1 MTCITASLECSRA
14 IAVSQE
20 RPHQA
25 MRRARSAR
33 RVVLALGLVCALPA
47 AAAAQIQWTASG
59 VVMVVSDE
67 VEFGGLPNQRETGVA
82 VGAELVAVPLR
93 MTEFR
98 AQISVGHL
106 NNDTP
111 ATDSRGWTDVQ
122 LGGSVF
128 ATSWL
133 AFQLG
138 ADARGYSTT
147 IGDQR
152 WLSLSAGAEARA
164 PLFDNAAQAIF
175 RASFLPLVSVSNHTN
190 PDFAVSAA
198 TGLRFERKKLQ
209 GAVLFSLERYSF
221 PSTSLGAHAEEVAI
235 LSLQLGVR
243 FPR

>member
-1 MTCITASLECSRA
+1 
-14 IAVSQE
+14 
-20 RPHQA
+20 
-25 MRRARSAR
+25 MRRLVLTLFLCASPAVASAQ
-33 RVVLALGLVCALPA
+33 V
-47 AAAAQIQWTASG
+47 QWTASG

-67 VEFGGLPNQRETGVA
+67 VEFGGLGNQRQTGVA
-82 VGAELVAVPLR
+82 VGAEIVAVPLHN
-93 MTEFR
+93 TEFR
-98 AQISVGHL
+98 AQISAGHL

-111 ATDSRGWTDVQ
+111 ATDSRGWTDIQ

-128 ATSWL
+128 ATNWL

-147 IGDQR
+147 VGDQR

-175 RASFLPLVSVSNHTN
+175 RASFLPLVGVSNHTN

-198 TGLRFERKKLQ
+198 TGLRFQRKKLQ
-209 GAVLFSLERYSF
+209 GAVLLSLERYSF
-221 PSTSLGAHAEEVAI
+221 PSTSLGAHAEEVAM

>member
-1 MTCITASLECSRA
+1 
-14 IAVSQE
+14 
-20 RPHQA
+20 
-25 MRRARSAR
+25 MRLL
-33 RVVLALGLVCALPA
+33 LALVFGAMPA
-47 AAAAQIQWTASG
+47 VAAAQIQWTASG

-67 VEFGGLPNQRETGVA
+67 VQFGGLGNQRETGVA
-82 VGAELVAVPLR
+82 VGAEIVAVPLR
-93 MTEFR
+93 NTEFR
-98 AQISVGHL
+98 AQISAGHL

-128 ATSWL
+128 ATNWL

-147 IGDQR
+147 VGDQR
-152 WLSLSAGAEARA
+152 WISLSAGAEARA

-175 RASFLPLVSVSNHTN
+175 RASFLPLVGVSSHTN
-190 PDFAVSAA
+190 PDFSVSAA
-198 TGLRFERKKLQ
+198 TGLRFQHKKLQ

-221 PSTSLGAHAEEVAI
+221 PSTSLGAHAEQVAM

-243 FPR
+243 FPH

>member
-1 MTCITASLECSRA
+1 VI
-14 IAVSQE
+14 
-20 RPHQA
+20 
-25 MRRARSAR
+25 
-33 RVVLALGLVCALPA
+33 LALLLVCALPA
-47 AAAAQIQWTASG
+47 AAVAQVQWTASG
-59 VVMVVSDE
+59 VVMVVTDE
-67 VEFGGLPNQRETGVA
+67 VEFGGLPSQRETGLA
-82 VGAELVAVPLR
+82 VGAEIVAVPLR
-93 MTEFR
+93 LTEFR
-98 AQISVGHL
+98 AQISAGHL
-106 NNDTP
+106 SNDTP

-122 LGGSVF
+122 IGGSVF

-133 AFQLG
+133 AFQLA

-147 IGDQR
+147 VGNQR

-175 RASFLPLVSVSNHTN
+175 RASFLPLVGVSNHTN

-198 TGLRFERKKLQ
+198 TGLRFQRKKLQ

-221 PSTSLGAHAEEVAI
+221 PSTSLGAHAEQVAT